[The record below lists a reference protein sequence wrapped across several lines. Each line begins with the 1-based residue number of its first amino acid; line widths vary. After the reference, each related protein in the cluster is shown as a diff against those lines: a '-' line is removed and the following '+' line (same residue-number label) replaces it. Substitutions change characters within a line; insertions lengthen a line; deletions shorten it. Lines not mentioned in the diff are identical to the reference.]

1 MVVHRGREPD
11 GAAHTV
17 AAPEEHVGQA
27 FTRPVSVTDQPRV
40 DPHRGRSYC
49 HPFTLTNEAVGGAFA
64 APKALGVAFGPC
76 PISDPFVSESPFLL
90 ARGGVHV
97 GHLWFPTLAA
107 GSSHIGFATRVLRVL
122 TVHGLRCDQVAS
134 RVTRLGRVS
143 RPVLRLAWTPTGSKS
158 LSSRAPLPHYTR
170 SRTGHARCPSGHHPH
185 ATLGGSAPE
194 TQQGASGRWLIY
206 FIIVKALRVLYSHT
220 AVSPESSG

>member
-1 MVVHRGREPD
+1 MKEGVMSDEK
-11 GAAHTV
+11 GA
-17 AAPEEHVGQA
+17 P
-27 FTRPVSVTDQPRV
+27 PWD
-40 DPHRGRSYC
+40 
-49 HPFTLTNEAVGGAFA
+49 
-64 APKALGVAFGPC
+64 
-76 PISDPFVSESPFLL
+76 SEQKP
-90 ARGGVHV
+90 
-97 GHLWFPTLAA
+97 
-107 GSSHIGFATRVLRVL
+107 
-122 TVHGLRCDQVAS
+122 
-134 RVTRLGRVS
+134 
-143 RPVLRLAWTPTGSKS
+143 